1 MVGTAVKVSELP
13 LQVGLEP
20 EVNEMDTA
28 GVTTAVTVTEIEL
41 EVAVVGLAQA
51 ALEVST
57 HVTF

>member
-1 MVGTAVKVSELP
+1 VKVSELP